1 MPILALI
8 FTISTALAP
17 TPSAEYV
24 PANDEA
30 YTLDLEVDGYVNGS
44 MPADRLMSFDG
55 CTLERDAAYMYALLM
70 EAAEEDDVSLSSE
83 DCYRSFGT
91 QASSYNSRCP
101 VTETPTFGVDPLT
114 GVTVQTGVTSA
125 RVCSGPPIAR
135 AGYSN
140 HGWGRAVDF
149 TDGNG
154 ILGCSD
160 QTFRWMQGNAHRF
173 GWVHPDWA
181 HCGLSTQEPW
191 HWEFAGVTD
200 SIFPGPGYGQLDPKL
215 LEVVQ

>member
-17 TPSAEYV
+17 TPLAEYV

-44 MPADRLMSFDG
+44 MPDDRLMSFDG

-70 EAAEEDDVSLSSE
+70 EAAEEDGVSLSYE
-83 DCYRSFGT
+83 DCYRSFNS
-91 QASSYNSRCP
+91 QAASYNSRCP

-114 GVTVQTGVTSA
+114 GVTVQIGVTSA
-125 RVCSGPPIAR
+125 RVCTGPPTAR
-135 AGYSN
+135 PGYSN

-181 HCGLSTQEPW
+181 HCGMSTQEAW

-200 SIFPGPGYGQLDPKL
+200 SIFPGYGQLDPKL
-215 LEVVQ
+215 LDVVQ